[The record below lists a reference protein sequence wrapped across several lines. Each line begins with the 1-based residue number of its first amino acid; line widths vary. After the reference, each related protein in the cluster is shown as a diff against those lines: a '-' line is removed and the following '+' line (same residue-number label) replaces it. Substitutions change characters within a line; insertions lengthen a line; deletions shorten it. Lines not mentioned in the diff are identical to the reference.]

1 MKSDVEDDDDDD
13 DDDDE
18 RKKRRSDDDNEE
30 KRVEEGRGRFE
41 RSDNG
46 IIIGRIT
53 LAITIGRNA
62 VQNSVCYDDMIEH
75 SI

>member
-13 DDDDE
+13 DDDDA
-18 RKKRRSDDDNEE
+18 RKKRRSDDDKEE
-30 KRVEEGRGRFE
+30 KRVEDGRGRFE
-41 RSDNG
+41 RSDNE

-62 VQNSVCYDDMIEH
+62 VPKFGVLRLI
-75 SI
+75 